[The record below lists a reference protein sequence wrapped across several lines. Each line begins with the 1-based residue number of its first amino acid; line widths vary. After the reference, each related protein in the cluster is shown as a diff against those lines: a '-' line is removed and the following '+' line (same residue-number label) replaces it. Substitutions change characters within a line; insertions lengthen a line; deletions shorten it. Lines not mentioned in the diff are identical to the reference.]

1 MSIHERCWKC
11 SSFNFET
18 ETCDKVPKRSLGDL
32 TAITSIFLWGT
43 PARPNPHLIFDF
55 HQEIHP
61 DNVKEIA
68 MIMTR
73 TAANKM
79 NCLNLC
85 SFDKEADHDGITGLV

>member
-18 ETCDKVPKRSLGDL
+18 ETCDKATVKSLHDL
-32 TAITSIFLWGT
+32 TAITSFFSWGT
-43 PARPNPHLIFDF
+43 PDRPNPHLIFDF

-68 MIMTR
+68 MTMAM
-73 TAANKM
+73 TAANSM
-79 NCLNLC
+79 DSLNLC
-85 SFDKEADHDGITGLV
+85 SFDKENENGTITGTV